1 MAGEGFYE
9 IRGEV
14 RVIALTLEDIGHGW
28 HATLRTEP
36 RAGRGKKRH
45 LLHLNDRYNLWT
57 PDRVD
62 TRERVDELLA
72 EAVLQRRL
80 PGID

>member
-1 MAGEGFYE
+1 MAEGHYP

-14 RVIALTLEDIGHGW
+14 RIVSLELEDIGHGW
-28 HATLRTEP
+28 HVKLRTEP

-45 LLHLNDRYNLWT
+45 LLHLNDRWNLWT
-57 PDRVD
+57 PDVID
-62 TRERVDELLA
+62 SRERVDEILA
-72 EAVLQRRL
+72 QAVLQRRL

>member
-1 MAGEGFYE
+1 MANEGFYP
-9 IRGEV
+9 IRSEV
-14 RVIALTLEDIGHGW
+14 RVVSLQLEDIGFGW
-28 HATLRTEP
+28 HIKLHTEP

-45 LLHLNDRYNLWT
+45 LLHLNDRWNLHYPEPVT
-57 PDRVD
+57 
-62 TRERVDELLA
+62 TREAVDALLA